1 MPAAYDKFDYHA
13 YWEKREYEH
22 QSEIIAIKSFLEK
35 IPKIKTVVDI
45 GCGYGRL
52 LPTYFHRA
60 RRIILADPSASSL
73 SDLRQNIKELEAQ
86 QNLRK
91 TNTKIIQAKAENLK
105 HKVYKN
111 TADLAILVRVIHH
124 VQDPEIIIKNTSN
137 ILKKDGYLILE
148 FANKIH
154 GKAILKNFL
163 KGDFVYPADIFPKK
177 VGKTSK
183 RTALTFSNYHPDMI
197 EELLLKNKFEIMSIR
212 SVSNIR
218 SQTVKKHLPLSV
230 LLWLEKYLQI
240 ILARF
245 KFGPSIFILA
255 RKRG

>member
-22 QSEIIAIKSFLEK
+22 QSEILAIKGFLEK
-35 IPKIKTVVDI
+35 IPKFKTVADI

-60 RRIILADPSASSL
+60 RRIILTDPSAGIL
-73 SDLRQNIKELEAQ
+73 SDLRQNLKKLESKH
-86 QNLRK
+86 NLKK
-91 TNTKIIQAKAENLK
+91 TNTKIIQARAENLK
-105 HKVYKN
+105 NKIYKN
-111 TADLAILVRVIHH
+111 TVDLVILVRVIHH
-124 VQDPEIIIKNTSN
+124 VENPEELVQIISR

-154 GKAILKNFL
+154 GKAVIKNL
-163 KGDFVYPADIFPKK
+163 LRGNLIYPADILPKK

-183 RTALTFSNYHPDMI
+183 KSCLTFNNYHPDMI
-197 EELLLKNKFEIMSIR
+197 EAILRKYKFEIIETR

-218 SQTVKKHLPLSV
+218 CQALKKHLPLPV
-230 LLWLEKYLQI
+230 LLWLESYLQT
-240 ILARF
+240 ILSGF

-255 RKRG
+255 KKKG